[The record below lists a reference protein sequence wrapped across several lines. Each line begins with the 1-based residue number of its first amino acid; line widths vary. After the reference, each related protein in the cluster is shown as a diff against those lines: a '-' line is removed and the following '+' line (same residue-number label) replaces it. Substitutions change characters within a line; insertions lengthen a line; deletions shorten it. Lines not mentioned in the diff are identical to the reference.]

1 MGKTDIRKAY
11 DVKSWN
17 RFVTRRLAVKPELMG
32 CKHQFQF
39 EDGLVEISLPDLT
52 KVKDRCDDS
61 AMAVIGSRWAEND
74 EPIEYEIFQVDVGS
88 NIDCKLSLDPETLK
102 RNACAFELYSEEER
116 AQFERSCVSHQS
128 YAKRAIEYWFSI
140 LRWRLDDYR
149 IGRFERIG
157 NDTGWST
164 YLKEIE
170 TGKDIWIGSSCFAV
184 QGYKVIKCD
193 EWNEIQDC
201 LKSALNIPVY
211 ISLKHDA
218 ELSMSHNDHAR
229 SIVELAMA
237 CELFVRFMVLGK
249 LPKNLGESLTE
260 AIEELNINQYVTKH
274 FRSLVPRD
282 NIKEYGKLSKEL
294 SSLFSKRNKIVHMG
308 ENTGANAENCER
320 FLGLANKLFKY
331 REIIECS

>member
-1 MGKTDIRKAY
+1 M
-11 DVKSWN
+11 
-17 RFVTRRLAVKPELMG
+17 
-32 CKHQFQF
+32 
-39 EDGLVEISLPDLT
+39 
-52 KVKDRCDDS
+52 
-61 AMAVIGSRWAEND
+61 
-74 EPIEYEIFQVDVGS
+74 
-88 NIDCKLSLDPETLK
+88 
-102 RNACAFELYSEEER
+102 
-116 AQFERSCVSHQS
+116 
-128 YAKRAIEYWFSI
+128 
-140 LRWRLDDYR
+140 
-149 IGRFERIG
+149 
-157 NDTGWST
+157 
-164 YLKEIE
+164 
-170 TGKDIWIGSSCFAV
+170 
-184 QGYKVIKCD
+184 IKCD

-260 AIEELNINQYVTKH
+260 AIEELNINQYLTKH
-274 FRSLVPRD
+274 FRSLVQRD